1 MPNGNYKLAKR
12 MNDLIYTSG
21 ITPKIDGKL
30 ISTGKI
36 PNEFNRD
43 QYTDIVEQAVK
54 NAIHVAKKELN
65 EKERIAGVLSMTVF
79 ANAAD
84 DFTQHSVIA
93 DIASD
98 YLYGVFGENGIGVRA
113 AVGASS
119 LPGDAPVEV
128 QIVFIIE

>member
-12 MNDLIYTSG
+12 MDYLVYTSG

-36 PNEFNRD
+36 SNEFNGD

-54 NAIHVAKKELN
+54 NAVHVAKKELN
-65 EKERIAGVLSMTVF
+65 EEERLPGVLSMTVF
-79 ANAAD
+79 VNAAD

-98 YLYGVFGENGIGVRA
+98 YLYNLFGENGIGVRA

-119 LPGDAPVEV
+119 LPGDALVEI